1 MQKSD
6 PGYYVRRPPSPR
18 VPNPLEIIQDP
29 VIQEMFREE
38 AMKSLLPVFVTPEIQ
53 VFSIS
58 DLLYPNSWIKRLF
71 LEGTTSMTPP
81 SLEDTEEFGEQ
92 HAAKLEA
99 SGGCGGQVVGSV
111 TTFGRTGVTP
121 APDVEYVATVVH
133 SGRRA
138 GVRPSKTHNLSFS
151 TALVWLKAG
160 HLLRRVGWNGKGM
173 FIFLISGSTFEV
185 NRPPLLGIFQAGKI
199 IDYHAHI
206 DMKTADNMVVP
217 WLCSQTDM
225 LAEDWEF
232 ADIPAVDVAHAHIN
246 YGGGPGDPEEPAKDD
261 GPTAA

>member
-18 VPNPLEIIQDP
+18 VPNSLELIQDP

-92 HAAKLEA
+92 HAAKIEA
-99 SGGCGGQVVGSV
+99 SGGGGGQVVGSIQ
-111 TTFGRTGVTP
+111 FGHGIGPTP
-121 APDVEYVATVVH
+121 APDVEYVATVVQ

-138 GVRPSKTHNLSFS
+138 GIRPTKQHNLSFS

-160 HLLRRVGWNGKGM
+160 HRLRRAGWNAVAMGRPVFVVMMPELNLPPYDSQEPGPK
-173 FIFLISGSTFEV
+173 V
-185 NRPPLLGIFQAGKI
+185 NDRTAQHIGPDAPLHSQPYFAYYDKPIWNIGW
-199 IDYHAHI
+199 
-206 DMKTADNMVVP
+206 VP
-217 WLCSQTDM
+217 SIMDI

-232 ADIPAVDVAHAHIN
+232 ADIAPIASDETVAA
-246 YGGGPGDPEEPAKDD
+246 
-261 GPTAA
+261 